1 MSDLTNRTPITEVM
15 SKENVQPFEI
25 FEIQD
30 IQTDDDLQIL
40 LDSKRINIVDCYA
53 DWCGPCKRIYPTYKK
68 MSEDYSANQR
78 VRFFKLNIDNKEE
91 KVQEFVTKNNIT
103 FIPFFLMVENGETT
117 RTFNNFGELQDFVK
131 KNF

>member
-1 MSDLTNRTPITEVM
+1 MSDLTNRTPITQVM
-15 SKENVQPFEI
+15 PKENVQPFEI

-117 RTFNNFGELQDFVK
+117 GTFNNFGELQDFVK

>member
-1 MSDLTNRTPITEVM
+1 MSDLTNRTPITQVM
-15 SKENVQPFEI
+15 STETVRPFEV

-91 KVQEFVTKNNIT
+91 KLQEFVTKNNIT

-117 RTFNNFGELQDFVK
+117 MTFNNFGELQDFVK

>member
-103 FIPFFLMVENGETT
+103 FITFFLMVENGETT

>member
-1 MSDLTNRTPITEVM
+1 MEILL
-15 SKENVQPFEI
+15 FE